1 MQAQIVFK
9 TIGKVCC
16 DLWLENHQNIQ
27 VEERPCLFE
36 GFFPICIP
44 RHEDLQALGRSFL
57 WSVCLCMYVGGPQHS
72 APNWSVKLQKP
83 FVTWLPICRLPGQV
97 SGSSPQRR
105 GGSTRLTKWLSQRGQ
120 SVTMDRKLSWAINL
134 SRRIFIPWERDTSF
148 LERLNPCLVNRL
160 FVYLTHYR
168 YYLKVF

>member
-9 TIGKVCC
+9 TLGKVCC
-16 DLWLENHQNIQ
+16 DLQLENHQKIQ

-57 WSVCLCMYVGGPQHS
+57 WSVYVCVGGPQHS

-83 FVTWLPICRLPGQV
+83 FVTWLPISRSPGQA
-97 SGSSPQRR
+97 SGVNPTTREDIEVVQQQNYYSTHPSQKYCKSKNFQSNLYIEQVLWLDSS
-105 GGSTRLTKWLSQRGQ
+105 
-120 SVTMDRKLSWAINL
+120 
-134 SRRIFIPWERDTSF
+134 
-148 LERLNPCLVNRL
+148 
-160 FVYLTHYR
+160 
-168 YYLKVF
+168 